1 MSQILLSPK
10 FKDFLK
16 YDKATFEC
24 LEGTT
29 ACGKTT
35 VGGCFK
41 FILMCAKSEK
51 KYHVIAGKNTGIC
64 EKNIINKDLGIL
76 DNFGV
81 LVEYYGHGRAQE
93 KLPHILLHAK
103 DGDKVIFVLGY
114 GDSSR
119 WLSVLGSQ
127 FGCSYIDEINVASE
141 SFVQELSMRSDY
153 VMCTLNPDD
162 PNLPVYDDYIN
173 HCRPLKKWASC
184 VPDEIMQDL
193 LSVEP
198 KKGYVYWFFDF
209 SDNLSLTQ
217 EKLAIIKANVPVG
230 TKLYKNKIEG
240 LRGKA
245 TGLVFSNF
253 SEKKHVITKAWLQKQ
268 IADGSIKFK
277 QFTCAVDTSYSAKSE
292 DTISMIF
299 GGITDDRRLIILSE
313 SVYNNRDLS
322 IPIAPSDTVKKMVA
336 FADKNRKDWGFART
350 IFIDS
355 ADQATIT
362 EAHKYVRIH
371 GSVYDF
377 VGSYKKMP
385 IIDRINLMLGWLA
398 QGCYLVM
405 DTCTYHIHELN
416 TYSWQE
422 DKDAP
427 EDRNDHS
434 INASQYSFLP
444 YVGLIGTVTKET

>member
-10 FKDFLK
+10 FRDFLK
-16 YDKATFEC
+16 YDRAKFEV

-35 VGGCFK
+35 VGLFK
-41 FILMCAKSEK
+41 FILKCSNSPKAQHILSAKD
-51 KYHVIAGKNTGIC
+51 TGIA
-64 EKNIINKDLGIL
+64 EKNLINKDLGIL
-76 DNFGV
+76 DNFNV
-81 LVEYYGHGRAQE
+81 LTEYYGHGRAQE
-93 KLPHILLHAK
+93 KLPHILLHSK
-103 DGDKVIFVLGY
+103 NGDKIIYVLGY
-114 GDSSR
+114 GTR
-119 WLSVLGSQ
+119 EKWQKALGGQ
-127 FGCSYIDEINVASE
+127 YGCLYIDEINTANMD
-141 SFVQELSMRSDY
+141 FVREASMRCDY
-153 VMCTLNPDD
+153 VMGTLNPDD
-162 PNLPVYDDYIN
+162 PNLPVYDEYIN
-173 HCRPLKKWASC
+173 HCRPLKKWAHC

-193 LSVEP
+193 LSVEA
-198 KKGYVYWFFDF
+198 KKNWIYWFFNF
-209 SDNLSLTQ
+209 ADNPALTA
-217 EKLAIIKANVPVG
+217 EKLEIIKANVPVG

-313 SVYNNRDLS
+313 NVYNNRDLS

-336 FADKNRKDWGFART
+336 FADKNRKDWGFGTRT
-350 IFIDS
+350 IYIDS
-355 ADQATIT
+355 ADQATLT
-362 EAHKYVRIH
+362 EAHKYARIH

-398 QGCYLVM
+398 QGCYLVL

-422 DKDAP
+422 EKDAP